1 MLVWCL
7 SEAGAAILS
16 EGSQGRSKEWM
27 GKQPKES
34 QSRTSFDSRL
44 QSAKERLEGRTRG
57 AGAGGRLNSRGMGVG
72 FRIVVEMIVSLAVG
86 VGIGI
91 GLDQWWGSTPWM
103 LIVFFILGSGAAFMN
118 VIRVARDYDR
128 RIREEREMRVGG
140 DERR

>member
-1 MLVWCL
+1 
-7 SEAGAAILS
+7 
-16 EGSQGRSKEWM
+16 M

-34 QSRTSFDSRL
+34 RLRSSFDARL
-44 QSAKERLEGRTRG
+44 QSAKDRLKGRTG
-57 AGAGGRLNSRGMGVG
+57 GKGAGGRLNSRGVGVG
-72 FRIVVEMIVSLAVG
+72 LRIVVEMIVSLAVG

-128 RIREEREMRVGG
+128 QIREEREERAGG
-140 DERR
+140 DEKR